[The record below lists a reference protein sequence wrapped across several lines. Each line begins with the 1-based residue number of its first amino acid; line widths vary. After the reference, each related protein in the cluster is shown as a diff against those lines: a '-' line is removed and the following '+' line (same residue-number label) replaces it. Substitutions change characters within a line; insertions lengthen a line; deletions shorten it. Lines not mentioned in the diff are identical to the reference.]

1 MLVDQDVAGLQV
13 QVQHAEA
20 MRVVDGLGHR
30 AQKIRGLE
38 RRQRAFGVQPLRQ
51 AASAHQLHRVED
63 AAPVL
68 AHLVHDDDIG
78 VLQQR
83 RVLRFAPE
91 AVDEFVRGALA
102 GRQQLDC
109 NFAPQIALAR
119 AVDDTHAAAPDRFD
133 QFVVAE
139 FALGRV
145 VEIEF
150 AEIRFGQV
158 AVQQRALRHRGRFAG
173 WRAARAVT
181 KGEARQ

>member
-1 MLVDQDVAGLQV
+1 M
-13 QVQHAEA
+13 
-20 MRVVDGLGHR
+20 
-30 AQKIRGLE
+30 
-38 RRQRAFGVQPLRQ
+38 
-51 AASAHQLHRVED
+51 
-63 AAPVL
+63 L

-109 NFAPQIALAR
+109 DFAPQITLAR
-119 AVDDTHAAAPDRFD
+119 AVDDTHAAASDRFD

-145 VEIEF
+145 VEVEF
-150 AEIRFGQV
+150 AEIQFGHV
-158 AVQQRALRHRGRFAG
+158 AAQQRALRHRGRFAG